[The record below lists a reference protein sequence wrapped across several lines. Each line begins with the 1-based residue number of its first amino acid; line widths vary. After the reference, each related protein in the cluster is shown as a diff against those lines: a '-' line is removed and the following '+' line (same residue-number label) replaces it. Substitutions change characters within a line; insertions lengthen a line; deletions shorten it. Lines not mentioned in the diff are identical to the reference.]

1 MRHILVCILI
11 LFFATSFARTISGV
25 VIDEKDKEPLVGVY
39 VTLSDDSIS
48 GKHAVS
54 NGNGWFILRNVHEQD
69 VTLSLVYNGYES
81 LNISIELSSED
92 TDMGEI
98 LMTPQV
104 TQLNELVVTGTRV
117 NQRADKYI
125 ILPTTAEIDRASES
139 VGLLSEMKVKMPG
152 LQVNESL
159 QRVTIDG
166 GAVIFQIN
174 GKEESFSKIR
184 TLNHHDILRIEYRN
198 TPDIRY
204 ADRGA
209 AGVINFVLKPRDE
222 GGSLMV
228 QSDNALT
235 TLCSNTNIS
244 GTYYYKKS
252 EWSLDIGNI
261 WRKSTKQYTVN
272 DEDYIGRENTISRWL
287 IGIPSSS
294 RDFAIMLP

>member
-1 MRHILVCILI
+1 M
-11 LFFATSFARTISGV
+11 
-25 VIDEKDKEPLVGVY
+25 
-39 VTLSDDSIS
+39 
-48 GKHAVS
+48 S

-81 LNISIELSSED
+81 LNISIELSYED

-152 LQVNESL
+152 LQVNEFL

-235 TLCSNTNIS
+235 TLRSNTNIS
-244 GTYYYKKS
+244 GTYYYKNPSGLLTLVISGAKAPS
-252 EWSLDIGNI
+252 NTP
-261 WRKSTKQYTVN
+261 STMK
-272 DEDYIGRENTISRWL
+272 II
-287 IGIPSSS
+287 
-294 RDFAIMLP
+294 